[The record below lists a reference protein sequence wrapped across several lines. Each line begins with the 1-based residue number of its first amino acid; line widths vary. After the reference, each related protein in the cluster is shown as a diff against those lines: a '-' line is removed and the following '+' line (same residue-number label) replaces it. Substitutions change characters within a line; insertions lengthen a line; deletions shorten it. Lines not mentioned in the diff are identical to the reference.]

1 MADLEQRMATLERDM
16 SAMEERV
23 GTNEEDMKNIPELI
37 KVEFR
42 LANSRTARI
51 AADVSDLQ
59 RKVDAMPKVIA
70 ELMTEIL
77 AEHRRKS

>member
-1 MADLEQRMATLERDM
+1 M
-16 SAMEERV
+16 SALKNRV

-51 AADVSDLQ
+51 ANDVSELQ
-59 RKVDAMPKVIA
+59 RKVDAMPKEIA
-70 ELMTEIL
+70 ELVTEVL
-77 AEHRRKS
+77 AEHRKKN